1 MLAPWFKILCDELS
15 IKLVQAENY
24 EKERFNV
31 LKNSMYIMRKEAKN
45 PTKIDVETENITPFH
60 TLKNE
65 LRAKMFSIFIP
76 YKKYK
81 QKELNIQD

>member
-15 IKLVQAENY
+15 IKLVQAEKY
-24 EKERFNV
+24 EKERFNG

-60 TLKNE
+60 TLK
-65 LRAKMFSIFIP
+65 KM
-76 YKKYK
+76 
-81 QKELNIQD
+81 N

>member
-24 EKERFNV
+24 EKERFNG
-31 LKNSMYIMRKEAKN
+31 LKNSMYSMRKEAKN
-45 PTKIDVETENITPFH
+45 PTKIADETENITPFH

-65 LRAKMFSIFIP
+65 LKARMFSIFIP
-76 YKKYK
+76 HKKYK